1 MDIEFTLLIPE
12 FILAGLGFF
21 VLTVDMLMPRS
32 WDSRRNGV
40 TAASAALGLALVF
53 VVALVRG
60 WDEVEPRVLYDQLI
74 LVDRYALLFKA
85 LFTATGFAV
94 VLMSV
99 DYVGRKM
106 RHPGEFYAMIV
117 FAVLGATLMAE
128 TGELLTAFI
137 SIELLSFSLY
147 VLVGLSR
154 GDGRSAEASTKYI
167 LLGAISSGNHAL
179 RHQSAVRSARDDRV
193 RANERGAFAGLRP
206 DAGLGVRAV
215 RRRLGFQAV
224 DGPLPHVGPRR
235 VRRSADARNSADC
248 RHVEGGRFRPSRSGS
263 SPWRA

>member
-60 WDEVEPRVLYDQLI
+60 WDEVEQRILYDQLI

-128 TGELLTAFI
+128 TGEGLLWLAAIAIVNSVISLYYYLRIVRTMYMDEAEDGSPLPVPLLTKGALW
-137 SIELLSFSLY
+137 LL
-147 VLVGLSR
+147 
-154 GDGRSAEASTKYI
+154 
-167 LLGAISSGNHAL
+167 
-179 RHQSAVRSARDDRV
+179 
-193 RANERGAFAGLRP
+193 FAGTVAVGVYP
-206 DAGLGVRAV
+206 GPWVDAIDAATVAL
-215 RRRLGFQAV
+215 
-224 DGPLPHVGPRR
+224 GPL
-235 VRRSADARNSADC
+235 S
-248 RHVEGGRFRPSRSGS
+248 
-263 SPWRA
+263 